1 MILFFSMLVP
11 NVTLQTIVECIY
23 IRKAVFPYQFSE
35 LNWRMSKPFDLS
47 QYSITVS
54 VDENPSFEVEEIDS
68 ATGSE
73 EEGELFGEINVD

>member
-1 MILFFSMLVP
+1 
-11 NVTLQTIVECIY
+11 
-23 IRKAVFPYQFSE
+23 
-35 LNWRMSKPFDLS
+35 MSKPFDLS